1 MKTLDRYIVRS
12 FVFSAVLWFVIFL
25 SLRVVVD
32 MFVNLDEFT
41 EKKLPFS
48 ETLTHISSYYG
59 HQSLVYFADLGGII
73 IVLSAATTLVL
84 MNRTNELTAM
94 LASGVSLHRV
104 VWPIVLCAM
113 LMGGMVI
120 LDQELIIPP
129 VAGNLVRSR
138 EDVPGTERFPVRLLT
153 DGTQAAWY
161 SQKFTPANQIM
172 TMPLICLRNEEFKT
186 LGFIKGS
193 DARPGNNNGRPGWVV
208 SGGFLVRY
216 AAWKDTPNAEKVYST
231 VPLQNVVE
239 KVLAVAEKK
248 FGEPIRDDETLRAN
262 DITISDDVYGL
273 RIQAETLVI
282 EPAGPDGSR
291 EGELIR
297 PVFTFEVRDQ
307 VEADGEQKK
316 RVRVLGEFLGSSARW
331 IPADDEESGHWALE
345 DGVLFYPSDLT
356 IEDLVLRRSSRWMNY
371 MSTSQLSRLLKLQR
385 VPDRKTAMLIRH
397 TRFTE
402 PINNLIMLLLGV
414 PFVLSRERKIWASM
428 ALCVLMVG
436 GFFAFIHICRFMD
449 LPPTLS
455 AWLPILLFGPVA
467 VVMVDAIKT

>member
-12 FVFSAVLWFVIFL
+12 FLFSAVLWFVIFL

-41 EKKLPFS
+41 EKKLPLG
-48 ETLTHISSYYG
+48 EALTHISSYYG
-59 HQSLVYFADLGGII
+59 HQSLVYFADLGGVI
-73 IVLSAATTLVL
+73 IVLSAASTLVL

-104 VWPIVLCAM
+104 VWPIVCCAM
-113 LMGGMVI
+113 LLGGLVI

-129 VAGNLVRSR
+129 VAGKLVRSR

-161 SQKFTPANQIM
+161 SEDFTPANQIM
-172 TMPLICLRNEEFKT
+172 TMPLICLRDEEFKT
-186 LGFIKGS
+186 LGFIKGR
-193 DARPGNNNGRPGWVV
+193 DARPSSNNGQPGWVV
-208 SGGFLVRY
+208 SGAFLVRY
-216 AAWKDTPNAEKVYST
+216 AAWKDTPNVEKVYSSVLPET
-231 VPLQNVVE
+231 VVE
-239 KVLAVAEKK
+239 KLLVAAEKK
-248 FGEPIRDDETLRAN
+248 FGEPIRDDERLRARN
-262 DITISDDVYGL
+262 IMITDEEYGL
-273 RIQAETLVI
+273 KIQAETLVI

-291 EGELIR
+291 EGKLIR
-297 PVFTFEVRDQ
+297 PVFTFEIRDQ
-307 VEADGEQKK
+307 VEEDGEQKE

-331 IPADDEESGHWALE
+331 VPGDEEESGHWALE

-356 IEDLVLRRSSRWMNY
+356 SEDVVLRRSSRWLNY

-385 VPDRKTAMLIRH
+385 VPDRKTAMLIKH
-397 TRFTE
+397 TRYTD
-402 PINNLIMLLLGV
+402 PVNNLIMLLLGV

-467 VVMVDAIKT
+467 VVMVDAVKT